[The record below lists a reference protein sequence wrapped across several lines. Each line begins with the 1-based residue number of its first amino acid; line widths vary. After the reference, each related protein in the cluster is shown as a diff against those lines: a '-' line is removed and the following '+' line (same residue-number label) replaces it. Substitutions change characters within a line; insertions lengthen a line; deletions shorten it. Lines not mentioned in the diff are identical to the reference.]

1 MTTKQYKQYKGLK
14 TIWSWSLIACGSH
27 YDRNI
32 EREETEDDHRKQND
46 RPAGR
51 NDCREHPHRD
61 RGYTRKEGHLPVERQ
76 IRQIFGRGEKEIEP
90 NYQQERMA
98 ADHPGEDDNN
108 ERSLHKK
115 SGAYFRSGFVLYRG
129 CLFL

>member
-14 TIWSWSLIACGSH
+14 TIWSWSLIACESH

-51 NDCREHPHRD
+51 NGCREHPQRD
-61 RGYTRKEGHLPVERQ
+61 RGQNRKEDHLPVERQ
-76 IRQIFGRGEKEIEP
+76 IRQIFGRGEK
-90 NYQQERMA
+90 
-98 ADHPGEDDNN
+98 
-108 ERSLHKK
+108 K
-115 SGAYFRSGFVLYRG
+115 
-129 CLFL
+129 